1 MLSVFKSR
9 QKTTLGK
16 IKQEL
21 TSSPEALNTMSDEV
35 LDEFTY
41 IISMLKDDQVLL
53 KNEIDTSDSVYQKW
67 KNTLLIFKILYF

>member
-53 KNEIDTSDSVYQKW
+53 KMR
-67 KNTLLIFKILYF
+67 LIPVILFTRNGKTRKSARKSI

>member
-1 MLSVFKSR
+1 
-9 QKTTLGK
+9 
-16 IKQEL
+16 
-21 TSSPEALNTMSDEV
+21 MSDEV

-67 KNTLLIFKILYF
+67 KNQKISRKSI